1 MSQTRKTALSK
12 FKLPFTRKGRG
23 GEERVNSLVDDV
35 SVNGEY
41 TKAFRTKSY
50 IEMLRKAEDQLG
62 RKSLG
67 RLGSSLTSL
76 PSLRA
81 HLCTCL
87 LEPRQETIMDMIEG
101 SSLHP
106 LIVDYF
112 DASFEACKI
121 CDLLLRNVHLLRSRY
136 TGSSISKILIDPLS
150 QCTPNHTVISRDL
163 CASRFSLHPVLEDD
177 KDFGDRESV
186 ACAGYTNAQCH
197 AIFEEL
203 ASFAKLKNPLLRT
216 SPSQFRD
223 MHNSNNSLRQNL
235 KLKWRKF
242 RRRAKL
248 TRFCKKIVTGFGLVV
263 SYSALAIGLLLVLA
277 CHSMVGIVAAP
288 VLLAFSLGFVKK
300 VLVRKLNKIGLKM
313 RSLGAQLE
321 KAERGVFTLNIGLDT
336 MSQLVR
342 KLQGEIEHIK
352 AEIEHIKPDREVWF
366 GNGMKEVMKEVV
378 RAFGIHQTGVLEQLE
393 ELEQQIY
400 LCLLS
405 MNRARAVIMQEIMVL
420 PQEQR

>member
-12 FKLPFTRKGRG
+12 FKLPFTRKGRGG

-81 HLCTCL
+81 HLYTCL

-150 QCTPNHTVISRDL
+150 QCTTNHTVMSRDL

-186 ACAGYTNAQCH
+186 ACAGYTKAQCH
-197 AIFEEL
+197 TIIEEL
-203 ASFAKLKNPLLRT
+203 ASFAMLKNPLLRT

-223 MHNSNNSLRQNL
+223 MHNSNNR
-235 KLKWRKF
+235 
-242 RRRAKL
+242 
-248 TRFCKKIVTGFGLVV
+248 FGLVV

-300 VLVRKLNKIGLKM
+300 VLVRNLNKIGLKM

-352 AEIEHIKPDREVWF
+352 AEIEHVKPDREVCV
-366 GNGMKEVMKEVV
+366 GNGMREVMKEVV

-420 PQEQR
+420 PHEQR